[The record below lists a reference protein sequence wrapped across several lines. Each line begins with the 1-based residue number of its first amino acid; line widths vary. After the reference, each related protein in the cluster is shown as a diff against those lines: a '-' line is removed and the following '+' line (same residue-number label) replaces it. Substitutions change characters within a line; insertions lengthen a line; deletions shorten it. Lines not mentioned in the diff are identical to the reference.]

1 MLEWYFLLLRL
12 VMAALLG
19 GAVGIERQI
28 HGHWADLRT
37 YMSVSMGACIF
48 VLVSL
53 FAAGKE
59 NVSDVTRVIQGI
71 AAGVGFLG
79 AGTILKLSDRIEI
92 KGLTTASSIWLAA
105 AIGTSAG
112 LGYYT
117 LAIAGTIISLLVLAL
132 PRPFDKRLESRGDRA
147 GRDDERSESSLDD

>member
-1 MLEWYFLLLRL
+1 MEWYILLLRL
-12 VMAALLG
+12 VVAALLG
-19 GAVGIERQI
+19 GAVGVERQL
-28 HGHWADLRT
+28 HGRWADLRT

-53 FAAGKE
+53 FAAKD
-59 NVSDVTRVIQGI
+59 NPTDVTRVIQGI
-71 AAGVGFLG
+71 AVGVGFLG
-79 AGTILKLSDRIEI
+79 AGTILKLSDRLEI

-132 PRPFDKRLESRGDRA
+132 PRPFEKRLELRGDRA
-147 GRDDERSESSLDD
+147 GRDDE